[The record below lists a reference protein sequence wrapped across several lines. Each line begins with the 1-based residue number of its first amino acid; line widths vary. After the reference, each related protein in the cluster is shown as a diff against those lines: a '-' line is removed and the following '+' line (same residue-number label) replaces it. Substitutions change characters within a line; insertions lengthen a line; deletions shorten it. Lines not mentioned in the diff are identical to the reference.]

1 MKRSLWNITLAAVV
15 TMVVYIALSAVWG
28 AILNELENV
37 TLQLFLLSLMTTV
50 AYGIALLWVSKI
62 RKSVGEDEVMADYRE
77 QSYTTMTNDLR
88 LVLRKEAKTLI
99 LMTVVVL
106 MTYILNRFD
115 MLIFG
120 KKMISHITFPY
131 ITIFIIEENRCQSN
145 TFQCNFHSTDECV
158 IICWDIN
165 NCFIDNVFLRYF
177 VHEFCNN

>member
-77 QSYTTMTNDLR
+77 QSYTTMTDDLR

-99 LMTVVVL
+99 LMTVAVL

-131 ITIFIIEENRCQSN
+131 ITMSLFGSLFSVKIIGYLLSAVLNSVVYLIALVLYRKKKYTYWMKN
-145 TFQCNFHSTDECV
+145 KG
-158 IICWDIN
+158 
-165 NCFIDNVFLRYF
+165 
-177 VHEFCNN
+177 